1 MLEPWSVM
9 VGGLVLSVVLL
20 GVVSPV
26 AAQVASGL
34 VVPQQISPL
43 PPLPASSARPPESV
57 PGQTPVADL
66 LPSAVGPQVVASA
79 AMPGAAPPLFVYPLP
94 EPAVEVDAYGWR
106 WSDSRQAWRMH
117 AGHDLIAPEGTAAL
131 AMAAGQVV
139 LVEEIDGYGLTVL
152 LDHGGGWQ
160 SLYAHLLDASV
171 RLGNRLPVGAPIG
184 RVGQSGRA
192 TTAHLHVEVRQ
203 RLLPG
208 QAEGQ
213 GVVAVDPAPLLAGA
227 LQRRHLQQ
235 AQSLSLASP

>member
-66 LPSAVGPQVVASA
+66 LPSAVEPQVVASA

-227 LQRRHLQQ
+227 LQRRPLQQ